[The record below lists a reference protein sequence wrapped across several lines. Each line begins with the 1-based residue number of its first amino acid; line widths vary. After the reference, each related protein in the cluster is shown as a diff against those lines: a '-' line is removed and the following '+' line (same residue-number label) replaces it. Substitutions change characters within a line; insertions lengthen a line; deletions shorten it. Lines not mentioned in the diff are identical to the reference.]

1 MPIYEYHC
9 SDCNNDFD
17 KLVRFSDPKIDSPEC
32 PDCYSEN
39 TLKRLSTVA
48 AFTRV
53 TTSSASGSSC
63 ASSGPFR

>member
-9 SDCNNDFD
+9 SDCGHDFD
-17 KLVRFSDPKIDSPEC
+17 KLVRFSDPKLNSPEC
-32 PDCYSEN
+32 PDCNSEN

-48 AFTRV
+48 AFTKA
-53 TTSSASGSSC
+53 SSAASSNC

>member
-9 SDCNNDFD
+9 SDCDHDFD
-17 KLVRFSDPKIDSPEC
+17 KLVRFSDPNLNSPEC
-32 PDCYSEN
+32 PDCHSEN

-48 AFTRV
+48 AFTRAAAG
-53 TTSSASGSSC
+53 TAADSSC

>member
-9 SDCNNDFD
+9 SDCGHDFD
-17 KLVRFSDPKIDSPEC
+17 KLVRFSDPKLNSPEC
-32 PDCYSEN
+32 PDCNSEN

-48 AFTRV
+48 AFTKA
-53 TTSSASGSSC
+53 SSTASSNC

>member
-32 PDCYSEN
+32 PDCHSEN

-48 AFTRV
+48 AFNRA
-53 TTSSASGSSC
+53 TTSTGASSSC